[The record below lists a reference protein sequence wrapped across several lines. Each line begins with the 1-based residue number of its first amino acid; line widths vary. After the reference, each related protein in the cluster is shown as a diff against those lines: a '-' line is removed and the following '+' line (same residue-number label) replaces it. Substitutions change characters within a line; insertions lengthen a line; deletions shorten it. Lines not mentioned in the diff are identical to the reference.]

1 MHQKCVPICPRLDGR
16 SEGNSRPNRWTRLP
30 LAAVAAVCVL
40 LTLDVARAQSPL
52 VDDRV
57 ITIAT
62 PQDAIARR
70 AQLLEFIWGSGGFPS
85 TKLPSAVELDD
96 VSPVSGLT
104 NLARIDTMTIGMDAG
119 QTGYAHHFIAQR
131 PNFRLVVLHQGHAC
145 TFDDSADLSDTG
157 LGMKRT
163 INALLADGYSVLAV
177 YMPRLVQ
184 FATRVTVNDCG
195 QEPDRHDDILTD
207 VSVPTGSPLK
217 FFLEPVAVGLNYLK
231 TQAATDDFPAYEE
244 FAMIGLSGGGWA
256 TTVYSAIDPT
266 IKTSIQVAGSLPL
279 YLRWPSTVGDL
290 EQTLPSFYEIAGY
303 PDLYVL
309 GAHGPG
315 RTQVQILLRR
325 DGCCFGEAQH
335 SVADTGMSYDEAV
348 REVEYNVRF
357 ALYWL
362 GPGSFRLEIDESAA
376 GHTLSWNAITNQ
388 ILAELNGDRRYVG
401 AASTSDAFVRA
412 LNGTL
417 WHYSSGG
424 GWQNT
429 GIAMVGVPAVLENAL
444 HSFDVFF
451 RDPRNQLMHA
461 YPSGSGWTVVNMIG
475 TIITDPVAVSWGP
488 GRFDVVAL
496 GRSSLPY
503 HWWWNGNGISSELI
517 SASSAALGVG
527 SASLVAPA
535 ANDLRVFMRGRFD
548 GSLMQLR
555 SNGAGPWTLENIGGS
570 MRGFPSAVATADGA
584 VRAYVRGHS
593 GQLWETAQFGNGPRE
608 WTSVSASAGVANV
621 ALRGSPSASVQSDG
635 TVLLHVRAPGD
646 ALWGFRRSS
655 GWTVLDHGGIISGSP
670 TSVPGG
676 AQLRDGG
683 NGALWLHDGVTWGA
697 RSGLFY

>member
-1 MHQKCVPICPRLDGR
+1 VD
-16 SEGNSRPNRWTRLP
+16 
-30 LAAVAAVCVL
+30 A
-40 LTLDVARAQSPL
+40 ARAQPL
-52 VDDRV
+52 VDDRD

-62 PQDAIARR
+62 PQDVITKR
-70 AQLLEFIWGSGGFPS
+70 AQLLQFIWGDDGFPS

-96 VSPVSGLT
+96 SSPVNDLT
-104 NLARIDTMTIGMDAG
+104 NLARVDTLTIGMEAG

-177 YMPRLVQ
+177 YMPGLVQ

-195 QEPDRHDDILTD
+195 QVPDRHNDILTN

-231 TQAATDDFPAYEE
+231 TRAASDGFPPYEE
-244 FAMIGLSGGGWA
+244 FAMVGLSGGGWA

-279 YLRWPSTVGDL
+279 YLRWPYTVGDL

-309 GAHGPG
+309 GAHGTG

-325 DGCCFGEAQH
+325 DTCCFGEAQH
-335 SVADTGMSYDEAV
+335 SVADTAMSYDEAV
-348 REVEYNVRF
+348 REVETNVRF

-362 GPGSFRLEIDESAA
+362 GSGFFRLEIDESTAS
-376 GHTLSWNAITNQ
+376 HTISWNAIVNQ
-388 ILAELNGDRRYVG
+388 ILAELNGDQRYVG
-401 AASTSDAFVRA
+401 AASAADAFVRG
-412 LNGTL
+412 LNGML
-417 WHYSSGG
+417 WHHGED
-424 GWQNT
+424 GWKDT
-429 GIAMVGVPAVLENAL
+429 GLAMVGVPAVLENAV
-444 HSFDVFF
+444 HRFDVFY

-461 YPSGSGWTVVNMIG
+461 YPSGSGWTAVDIVG
-475 TIITDPVAVSWGP
+475 TVITDPVAASWGP

-496 GRSSLPY
+496 GRSALPY
-503 HWWWNGNGISSELI
+503 HWWWNGTGVSSERM
-517 SASSAALGVG
+517 SASVDAMGAGPP
-527 SASLVAPA
+527 ALVAPG
-535 ANDLRVFMRGRFD
+535 ANDLRVFIRGRFSR
-548 GSLMQLR
+548 GLVQLQ
-555 SNGAGPWTLENIGGS
+555 SNGTAPWTREEIGGS
-570 MRGFPSAVATADGA
+570 MRGFPAAVATPDGA

-593 GQLWETAQFGNGPRE
+593 GQLWEAARFSGGPWM
-608 WTSVSASAGVANV
+608 WTSVSAVTGTANV
-621 ALRGSPSASVQSDG
+621 PVAGSPGASVQGNGS
-635 TVLLHVRAPGD
+635 VLVHTRMPGGSLRAF
-646 ALWGFRRSS
+646 AWSS
-655 GWTVLDHGGIISGSP
+655 GWSDTNYGSLITGSP

-676 AQLRDGG
+676 ALIRDSSAG
-683 NGALWLHDGVTWGA
+683 LWLHDGITWGA
-697 RSGLFY
+697 RAGLFY